1 MFCIIV
7 VSGCFFF
14 YCHDF
19 IKTEPNETETVEP
32 NISLTNSN
40 KSFLLSEVLSSLL
53 NRSVIPKPTVLLQRW
68 LLSLL
73 IVDVTVR
80 TILQRTAIRFG
91 NTSAV
96 WF

>member
-40 KSFLLSEVLSSLL
+40 KSFLLS
-53 NRSVIPKPTVLLQRW
+53 
-68 LLSLL
+68 
-73 IVDVTVR
+73 
-80 TILQRTAIRFG
+80 
-91 NTSAV
+91 
-96 WF
+96 